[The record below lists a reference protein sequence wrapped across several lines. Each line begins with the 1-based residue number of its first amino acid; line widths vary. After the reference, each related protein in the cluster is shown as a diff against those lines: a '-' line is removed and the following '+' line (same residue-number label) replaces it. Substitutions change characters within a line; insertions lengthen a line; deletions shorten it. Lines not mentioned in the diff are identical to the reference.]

1 MTGLMAALIG
11 LGTILTAL
19 TFVWMLRLRFRDA
32 SVADIGWGLSQDRCI
47 NVGDRKQYNHASTT
61 KPRP

>member
-19 TFVWMLRLRFRDA
+19 TFVWMLSLLLQDA
-32 SVADIGWGLSQDRCI
+32 SVADVFWGLGF
-47 NVGDRKQYNHASTT
+47 VMLA
-61 KPRP
+61 